1 MEAQRRFDEVF
12 FEGST
17 EAKLSLYG
25 GSTKAKWSLHGG
37 STEAKC
43 MWQRTRQLN
52 IKHPRMA
59 DLQTDLSNLPRFLA
73 HQSGSGKKLAENW
86 QIFCKLQAAWKP
98 VWCEKLVLQM
108 QIRVEGQL
116 TVPLA
121 SLSSEGSRSPSR
133 SHSG

>member
-43 MWQRTRQLN
+43 M
-52 IKHPRMA
+52 
-59 DLQTDLSNLPRFLA
+59 
-73 HQSGSGKKLAENW
+73 
-86 QIFCKLQAAWKP
+86 
-98 VWCEKLVLQM
+98 
-108 QIRVEGQL
+108 
-116 TVPLA
+116 
-121 SLSSEGSRSPSR
+121 
-133 SHSG
+133 